1 MTSEDQAQPGR
12 VALVTGSSRNI
23 GRAIAC
29 ALAKDRMNVAVHGVT
44 NKEAAD
50 ETARMVEEHGVK
62 AMVTMGDLSDP
73 QSAPRIINDVIN
85 EFGRLDVLVNNAAV
99 RPESPIADMDYAEW
113 KNVLGICLD
122 AAFLLTQSALE
133 YLETS
138 EQGAIINIGG
148 LTAHTSAA
156 NRVHVITA
164 KAGIVGFTKA
174 LAHELSPNGI
184 TVNCVSPGLIET
196 IKAEGETVPHHHSTR
211 TNILG
216 RRGKPEEVAETVAFL
231 AGPLARYIT
240 GQTIHVNGGAF
251 LG

>member
-1 MTSEDQAQPGR
+1 
-12 VALVTGSSRNI
+12 
-23 GRAIAC
+23 
-29 ALAKDRMNVAVHGVT
+29 
-44 NKEAAD
+44 
-50 ETARMVEEHGVK
+50 
-62 AMVTMGDLSDP
+62 
-73 QSAPRIINDVIN
+73 
-85 EFGRLDVLVNNAAV
+85 
-99 RPESPIADMDYAEW
+99 MDYAEW

-216 RRGKPEEVAETVAFL
+216 RCGKPEEVAETVAFL